1 MSEESK
7 LAEKLEN
14 SQKFSEEEME
24 IVKQIQQRYVDI
36 QHKLGQVSVAEIR
49 LSQQLNALIESKD
62 ELNKKFIDTQNDEKE
77 FIKNIT
83 EKYGEGV
90 LDPQTGNYNKK

>member
-1 MSEESK
+1 MPEESK

-14 SQKFSEEEME
+14 TSKFSEEEME
-24 IVKQIQQRYVDI
+24 IVKQIQQKYVDI
-36 QHKLGQVSVAEIR
+36 QHKLGQLSVAEIR
-49 LSQQLNALIESKD
+49 INQQLRSLD
-62 ELNKKFIDTQNDEKE
+62 TTRQELNESFINTQNEEKD

-90 LDPQTGNYNKK
+90 LDPDTGPYNKK

>member
-49 LSQQLNALIESKD
+49 LSQQLNALSESKD